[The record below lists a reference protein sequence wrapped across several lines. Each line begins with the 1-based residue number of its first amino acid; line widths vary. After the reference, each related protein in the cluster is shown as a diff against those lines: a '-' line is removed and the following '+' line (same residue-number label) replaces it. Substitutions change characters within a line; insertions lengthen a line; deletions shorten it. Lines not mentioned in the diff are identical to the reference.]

1 MRIRDYPLL
10 CISKPLEA
18 PTTTAQLRCGREY
31 ARPTMTAR
39 QHALADSI
47 VGVRLD
53 QRRRLLVAAPL
64 GIGTAVAIAFV
75 GPWQLAVLAG
85 WDVAAIFVVGSV
97 WTFVSV
103 LDAIDT
109 ERVATREDD
118 SHAVVDFIMVVA
130 CLISLI
136 GVVVGLAHARGH
148 AGAVSSVLTGDAV
161 FTVFLSWFT
170 VHTLFV
176 LRYARLYYSAVPG
189 GIDFLP
195 TDDPPGDYR
204 PDYMD
209 FVYVA
214 FTVGMTFQVSDTGI
228 AGRSIRRTVIRH
240 ALLSYVF
247 GTVIVGVAINVVGN
261 LVR

>member
-1 MRIRDYPLL
+1 MM
-10 CISKPLEA
+10 
-18 PTTTAQLRCGREY
+18 
-31 ARPTMTAR
+31 ARK
-39 QHALADSI
+39 HSLADGI
-47 VGVRLD
+47 IGVRLD
-53 QRRRLLVAAPL
+53 QRERLLIAAPL
-64 GIGTAVAIAFV
+64 GIAAAAALAFFC
-75 GPWQLAVLAG
+75 PWQLAVLVG

-97 WTFVSV
+97 WTFVAV
-103 LDAIDT
+103 LDATDT
-109 ERVATREDD
+109 QRVSTREDD
-118 SHAVVDFIMVVA
+118 SHAVVDLIMVVA
-130 CLISLI
+130 CLISLV

-148 AGAVSSVLTGDAV
+148 AGAVSSILTGDAV

-176 LRYARLYYSAVPG
+176 LRYARLYYGEVPG
-189 GIDFLP
+189 GIDFP
-195 TDDPPGDYR
+195 NTEVP

-228 AGRSIRRTVIRH
+228 AQRTIRRTVIRH
-240 ALLSYVF
+240 ALLSYIF

>member
-1 MRIRDYPLL
+1 MI
-10 CISKPLEA
+10 
-18 PTTTAQLRCGREY
+18 
-31 ARPTMTAR
+31 AR
-39 QHALADSI
+39 QRSLADGI
-47 VGVRLD
+47 IGLRLD
-53 QRRRLLVAAPL
+53 QRERLLIAAPL
-64 GIGTAVAIAFV
+64 GIVAAVALAFFC
-75 GPWQLAVLAG
+75 PWQLAVLVG

-97 WTFVSV
+97 WTFVAV
-103 LDAIDT
+103 LDATDT
-109 ERVATREDD
+109 QRVSTREDD
-118 SHAVVDFIMVVA
+118 SHAVVDLIMVGA
-130 CLISLI
+130 CLISLV
-136 GVVVGLAHARGH
+136 GVVVGLAYARGH

-176 LRYARLYYSAVPG
+176 LRYARLYYSEDPG
-189 GIDFLP
+189 GIEFSN
-195 TDDPPGDYR
+195 TDR

-228 AGRSIRRTVIRH
+228 AQRSIRRTVIRH
-240 ALLSYVF
+240 ALLSYIF

>member
-1 MRIRDYPLL
+1 
-10 CISKPLEA
+10 
-18 PTTTAQLRCGREY
+18 
-31 ARPTMTAR
+31 MTAR
-39 QHALADSI
+39 RHALANSI
-47 VGVRLD
+47 IGVRLD
-53 QRRRLLVAAPL
+53 QRQRLLIAAPL
-64 GIGTAVAIAFV
+64 GIVAGVALAFV
-75 GPWQLAVLAG
+75 CPWQLAVLAG

-97 WTFVSV
+97 WTFVAV
-103 LDAIDT
+103 LDPMDT
-109 ERVATREDD
+109 QRVATREDD
-118 SHAVVDFIMVVA
+118 SHALVDFIMVVA

-148 AGAVSSVLTGDAV
+148 AGAVSSFLTGDAV

-176 LRYARLYYSAVPG
+176 LRYARLYYGDVPG
-189 GIDFLP
+189 GIDFP
-195 TDDPPGDYR
+195 STDEP

-228 AGRSIRRTVIRH
+228 AAQPIRRTIIRH
-240 ALLSYVF
+240 ALLSYIF